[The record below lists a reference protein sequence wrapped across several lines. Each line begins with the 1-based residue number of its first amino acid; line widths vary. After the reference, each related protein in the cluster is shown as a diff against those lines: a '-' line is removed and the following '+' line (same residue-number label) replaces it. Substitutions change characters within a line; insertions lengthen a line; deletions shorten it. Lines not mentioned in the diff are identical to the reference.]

1 MDSGLT
7 LKAHYQTCLRKA
19 RTAEA
24 RLRSLCRTEGL
35 APGLVRRIQV
45 AAVQAVALY
54 GAELWWQGQ
63 KDRQAHIQLL
73 INRQARATIG
83 ALRSTPVGPLLREA
97 GLEPAESVLNARQLG
112 YTRRLLGLPS
122 SHPGHQVL
130 PATLREG
137 DVWAQPGEP
146 PSDDREWAAAS
157 TQRPKSLGQHL
168 ARQLARALPVDP
180 SNGFEEVVEI
190 ESRSFPGQIKVLDTE
205 EALEQARQ
213 SRPGLTLWSDGSRLE
228 DGRVGAGIAWQTP
241 QGTWRTRE
249 LPLGK
254 GKEVFDAELQ
264 GAYAALE
271 LALRLEDQ
279 GPVTVLLDAQS
290 AISRLQHLE
299 PGPGQAI
306 AIRAH
311 KVAQDLC
318 T

>member
-1 MDSGLT
+1 VSPILFAIYLSGVFQAIERAVPGLRTLSFADDVGLIVPASSVAQACEKLQQAGETAIEWGLQDDVQFDAQKTEAVLFTRKRGWQLRDQAQRAQIVIDRHQVEFSQEATRWLGIWLDSGLT

-122 SHPGHQVL
+122 SHPGHQIL
-130 PATLREG
+130 LC
-137 DVWAQPGEP
+137 
-146 PSDDREWAAAS
+146 
-157 TQRPKSLGQHL
+157 
-168 ARQLARALPVDP
+168 
-180 SNGFEEVVEI
+180 N
-190 ESRSFPGQIKVLDTE
+190 
-205 EALEQARQ
+205 
-213 SRPGLTLWSDGSRLE
+213 
-228 DGRVGAGIAWQTP
+228 TP
-241 QGTWRTRE
+241 
-249 LPLGK
+249 
-254 GKEVFDAELQ
+254 
-264 GAYAALE
+264 
-271 LALRLEDQ
+271 
-279 GPVTVLLDAQS
+279 
-290 AISRLQHLE
+290 
-299 PGPGQAI
+299 
-306 AIRAH
+306 
-311 KVAQDLC
+311 C
-318 T
+318 